1 MSKAILIVDD
11 NELTRAV
18 LRTILRQDGYRVV
31 GEAKDGEAALQM
43 IEQLQPDVVCLDV
56 MMPKMDGLSTLDKI
70 KEANP
75 EIVVLM
81 ITASSDRETVEKAIS
96 AGAAG
101 YVVKPFNAARV
112 LATIEQAMSRAVGGA
127 KAAPP
132 PA

>member
-1 MSKAILIVDD
+1 MNKAILIVDD

-56 MMPKMDGLSTLDKI
+56 MMPKMDGLSTLEKI

-75 EIVVLM
+75 EVVVLM

-112 LATIEQAMSRAVGGA
+112 IATIEHALSRAPGGA
-127 KAAPP
+127 KALPP
-132 PA
+132 T